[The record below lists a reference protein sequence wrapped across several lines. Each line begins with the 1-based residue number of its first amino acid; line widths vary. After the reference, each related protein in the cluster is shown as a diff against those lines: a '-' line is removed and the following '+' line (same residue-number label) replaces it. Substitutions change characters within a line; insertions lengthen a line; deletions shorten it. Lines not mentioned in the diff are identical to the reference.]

1 MTDTT
6 QAKNPRG
13 RPPSPKPET
22 PQQQIDRLR
31 AELQKAEEAQKL
43 VEQHRAAIVGKV
55 VVNHAL
61 ANDDYRRQ
69 LAALLRAEIKNKSE
83 LAAIAELLN

>member
-6 QAKNPRG
+6 PAKSRG
-13 RPPSPKPET
+13 RPPSQKPET

-61 ANDDYRRQ
+61 ANQDYRRQ
-69 LAALLRAEIKNKSE
+69 LAALLRAEVKNKSE
-83 LAAIAELLN
+83 LAAIAELLS